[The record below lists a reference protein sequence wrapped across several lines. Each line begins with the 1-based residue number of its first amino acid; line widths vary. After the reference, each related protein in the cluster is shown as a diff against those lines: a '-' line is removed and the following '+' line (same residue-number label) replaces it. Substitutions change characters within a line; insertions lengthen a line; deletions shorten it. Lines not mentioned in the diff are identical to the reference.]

1 MNAKLTLQPGEELLF
16 KVPVSLV
23 TGRLATRTGMC
34 YLTNQRIVVDSETL
48 LAGVSAAIS
57 ILARTVL
64 RKLKLLGTRRQ
75 EIALRELTGVEMQ
88 KYGLNQTVNIPLND
102 RTQIRMVLGAKSR
115 QRFLQ
120 TLEAAL
126 RDLGLELVPK
136 QENAWRVRRP
146 R

>member
-102 RTQIRMVLGAKSR
+102 GTQIRMVLGAKSR

>member
-1 MNAKLTLQPGEELLF
+1 MNAQLTLQPGEELLF

-48 LAGVSAAIS
+48 IAGASAAVS
-57 ILARTVL
+57 ILARTAL

-102 RTQIRMVLGAKSR
+102 GTQVRMVLGAKSR
-115 QRFLQ
+115 QQFLQ

-136 QENAWRVRRP
+136 RENAWRVRRAL
-146 R
+146 

>member
-34 YLTNQRIVVDSETL
+34 YLTNRRIVVDSETL
-48 LAGVSAAIS
+48 IAGVSAAIS
-57 ILARTVL
+57 ILARTGL

-102 RTQIRMVLGAKSR
+102 GTQVRMVLGAKSR

-136 QENAWRVRRP
+136 RENAWRVRRAL
-146 R
+146 

>member
-34 YLTNQRIVVDSETL
+34 YLTNRRIVVDSETL
-48 LAGVSAAIS
+48 MAGVSAAIS
-57 ILARTVL
+57 ILARTAL
-64 RKLKLLGTRRQ
+64 RKLKLLGARRQ
-75 EIALRELTGVEMQ
+75 EIALRELTGVEVQ
-88 KYGLNQTVNIPLND
+88 KYGLGQTVNIPLND
-102 RTQIRMVLGAKSR
+102 GTQVRMVLGDKSR
-115 QRFLQ
+115 QQFLQ

-136 QENAWRVRRP
+136 RENAWRVRRAL
-146 R
+146 

>member
-34 YLTNQRIVVDSETL
+34 YLTNRRIVVDSETL
-48 LAGVSAAIS
+48 IAGVSAAIS
-57 ILARTVL
+57 ILARTGL
-64 RKLKLLGTRRQ
+64 RKLKLLGDRRQ

-102 RTQIRMVLGAKSR
+102 GTQVRMVLGAKSR
-115 QRFLQ
+115 QQFLQ

-136 QENAWRVRRP
+136 RENAWRVRRAL
-146 R
+146 

>member
-1 MNAKLTLQPGEELLF
+1 MNAQLTLQPGEELLF

-34 YLTNQRIVVDSETL
+34 YLTNRRIVVDSETL
-48 LAGVSAAIS
+48 IAGVSAAVS
-57 ILARTVL
+57 ILARTGL

-102 RTQIRMVLGAKSR
+102 GTQVRMVLGAKSR
-115 QRFLQ
+115 QQFLQ

-136 QENAWRVRRP
+136 RENAWRVRRAL
-146 R
+146 